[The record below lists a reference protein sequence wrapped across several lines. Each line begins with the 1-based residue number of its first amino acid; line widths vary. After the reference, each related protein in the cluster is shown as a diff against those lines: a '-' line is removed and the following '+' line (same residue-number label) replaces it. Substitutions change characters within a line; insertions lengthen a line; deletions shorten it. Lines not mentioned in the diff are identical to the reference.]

1 MAGPVRVLLVDDDP
15 SLADLMANQ
24 LGELREEF
32 AIRVETDPNDALEAV
47 DSGGIDCVVS
57 DYHMPEM
64 DGLELLR
71 YVREMEPN
79 IPFILF
85 TARGSEEIASDA
97 VSEGVTDY
105 FRKRRGSDQWRVLA
119 NRIENV
125 AARYRAEQAVQRR
138 ESALRQLA
146 RTVIDSVSTP
156 IEELLELGRE
166 TLEVE
171 YAGFVRGDG
180 PDAEVVVESV
190 DGDVPFATGGGVPL
204 SDDLADVT
212 VDGSGI
218 VAAVAD
224 SGGGTPTPVDD
235 GDYGGEDVDYGDG
248 LGDATGDRDDE
259 GFRSYIGAPVYVGDR
274 RYGTICFC
282 DRGERTEF
290 SPWERAFVELLG
302 DWLGH
307 ELTSEWARDQ
317 SEAVRAA
324 QGRIED
330 VRAALDEGDDEGARE
345 ALDGVEDLLE
355 TEPPSSVSVSI
366 ELS

>member
-1 MAGPVRVLLVDDDP
+1 MAGPIRVLLVDDDP

-24 LGELREEF
+24 LGGLRDEF

-47 DSGGIDCVVS
+47 EEGDVDCVVS

-85 TARGSEEIASDA
+85 TARGSEEIASEA

-105 FRKRRGSDQWRVLA
+105 FRKRRGSEQWRVLA

-125 AARYRAEQAVQRR
+125 AARYRAEAAVQRR

-171 YAGFVRGDG
+171 YAAFLQGDG
-180 PDAEVVVESV
+180 LDAEVLVESV
-190 DGDVPFATGGGVPL
+190 DGEVPFATGQGVPL
-204 SDDLADVT
+204 SNDIGDMT
-212 VDGSGI
+212 VDGGI
-218 VAAVAD
+218 VAVTAEE
-224 SGGGTPTPVDD
+224 GDD
-235 GDYGGEDVDYGDG
+235 G
-248 LGDATGDRDDE
+248 E
-259 GFRSYIGAPVYVGDR
+259 GFQSYIGTPVYVGDR
-274 RYGTICFC
+274 RYGTLCFC
-282 DRGERTEF
+282 DRGERTDF
-290 SPWERAFVELLG
+290 TPWERAFVELLG

-317 SEAVRAA
+317 SEVVRS
-324 QGRIED
+324 
-330 VRAALDEGDDEGARE
+330 ALDRLDDIRE
-345 ALDGVEDLLE
+345 AVEAGEDENALQAIDAVEELLDRD
-355 TEPPSSVSVSI
+355 PPSTMAVSI

>member
-1 MAGPVRVLLVDDDP
+1 MAGPISVLLVDDDP

-24 LGELREEF
+24 LGGLREEF
-32 AIRVETDPNDALEAV
+32 VIRVETDPNDALEAV
-47 DSGGIDCVVS
+47 EEGDIDCVVS

-71 YVREMEPN
+71 YVREMEPG

-105 FRKRRGSDQWRVLA
+105 FRKRRGSEQWRVLA

-125 AARYRAEQAVQRR
+125 AARYRAEAAVQRR

-156 IEELLELGRE
+156 IDELLELGRE

-171 YAGFVRGDG
+171 YAAFVQGDG
-180 PDAEVVVESV
+180 PDAEVLVESV
-190 DGDVPFATGGGVPL
+190 DGEVPFPTGQGVPL
-204 SDDLADVT
+204 ADDVGDLT
-212 VDGSGI
+212 VDGGGI
-218 VAAVAD
+218 VAVTAE
-224 SGGGTPTPVDD
+224 GD
-235 GDYGGEDVDYGDG
+235 GDGE
-248 LGDATGDRDDE
+248 E
-259 GFRSYIGAPVYVGDR
+259 GFRSYIGTPVYVGDR
-274 RYGTICFC
+274 RYGTLCFC
-282 DRGERTEF
+282 DRGGRGEF
-290 SPWERAFVELLG
+290 SAWERAFVELLG

-317 SEAVRAA
+317 SENVRSAKGRL
-324 QGRIED
+324 QG
-330 VRAALDEGDDEGARE
+330 VRDALDDGDEEAARE
-345 ALDGVEDLLE
+345 MLDEIEDLLDQ
-355 TEPPSSVSVSI
+355 EPPSTMAVSI

>member
-1 MAGPVRVLLVDDDP
+1 MAGPIRVLLVDDDP

-24 LGELREEF
+24 LGGLREEF
-32 AIRVETDPNDALEAV
+32 AIQVETDPNDALEVV
-47 DSGGIDCVVS
+47 DAGGIDCVVS

-64 DGLELLR
+64 NGLELLR

-97 VSEGVTDY
+97 VSQGVTDY

-125 AARYRAEQAVQRR
+125 AARYRAEAAVQRR
-138 ESALRQLA
+138 ESALRRLA

-156 IEELLELGRE
+156 VDELLELGRE

-171 YAGFVRGDG
+171 YAALVQGDG
-180 PDAEVVVESV
+180 PEAEVLVESV
-190 DGDVPFATGGGVPL
+190 DGEVPFATGQGVPL
-204 SDDLADVT
+204 ADDLDDLT
-212 VDGSGI
+212 VEGGI
-218 VAAVAD
+218 VAVTA
-224 SGGGTPTPVDD
+224 GD
-235 GDYGGEDVDYGDG
+235 GDTDVAVDGVDGDE
-248 LGDATGDRDDE
+248 E
-259 GFRSYIGAPVYVGDR
+259 GFRAYIGTPVYVGDR

-282 DRGERTEF
+282 DRGDRTEF
-290 SPWERAFVELLG
+290 TAWERAFVELLG

-317 SEAVRAA
+317 SENVRAA
-324 QGRIED
+324 KSRLD
-330 VRAALDEGDDEGARE
+330 RVREALDEGDEDAVRE
-345 ALDGVEDLLE
+345 EIDGIENLLDQD
-355 TEPPSSVSVSI
+355 PPSAMAVSI